1 MKEEIDRFLKYLEA
15 QRGASYHTIRSYGCD
30 LKEFEEFLREN
41 LDIKDVR
48 NVGREAIRRFLGS
61 FTKYG
66 YDKRSIS
73 RKLSTL
79 KSFFKFLKKENII
92 GINPTEG
99 MKAPKLDLKLP
110 SFLTEKATEELMNL
124 PYKKDFFGLRDKTIL
139 EMLYGTGMRASEL
152 IGLNLS
158 DIDMLEEVI
167 RVRGKGGKERILPLP
182 EMAKR
187 ALKEYLEL
195 RKPSLA
201 KGYLLKYEDG
211 PLLLSKRKVRL
222 TTRSLCRIVK
232 KYLSRVA
239 ELTQMSPHTL
249 RHTFATHL
257 LDKGC
262 DLRTVQ
268 ELLGHASIS
277 TTQIY
282 THITPERLKK
292 IYTQAHPRA

>member
-1 MKEEIDRFLKYLEA
+1 MKQKIERFLKYLEA
-15 QRGASYHTIRSYGCD
+15 QRGASYHTIRSYETD
-30 LKEFEEFLREN
+30 LGQFKEFLREN
-41 LDIKDVR
+41 YKIKDVR
-48 NVGREAIRRFLGS
+48 NIGREEISEFIEAFAR
-61 FTKYG
+61 YG
-66 YDKRSIS
+66 QKKRSIA
-73 RKLSTL
+73 RKLSTF
-79 KSFFKFLKKENII
+79 KSFFKYLKKENII
-92 GINPTEG
+92 EVDPTEG
-99 MKAPKLDLKLP
+99 MKAPKLDSKLP
-110 SFLTEKATEELMNL
+110 SFLTEKAVTELMQL
-124 PYKKDFFGLRDKTIL
+124 PYAEDFFGFRDKAIL

-158 DIDMLEEVI
+158 DIDILEELI

-182 EMAKR
+182 DMAKR
-187 ALKEYLEL
+187 ALNEYLEL

-201 KGYLLKYEDG
+201 KGYLLSYDDG
-211 PLLLSKRKVRL
+211 PLLLSKRKTRL
-222 TTRSLCRIVK
+222 TRRSLVRIVK
-232 KYLSRVA
+232 KYISRVA
-239 ELTQMSPHTL
+239 ELSQMSPHTL

>member
-1 MKEEIDRFLKYLEA
+1 MKEEIERFLKYLEA
-15 QRGASYHTIRSYGCD
+15 QRGASYHTLRSYKSD
-30 LKEFEEFLREN
+30 LKEFVEFLEDKP
-41 LDIKDVR
+41 DIKDVR
-48 NVGREAIRRFLGS
+48 DVGRKSIRNFLAA
-61 FTKYG
+61 FTRYG
-66 YDKRSIS
+66 QGKRSIA

-79 KSFFKFLKKENII
+79 KSFFKFLKKENIVE
-92 GINPTEG
+92 INPTIG
-99 MKAPKLDLKLP
+99 IKAPKLDLKLP
-110 SFLTEKATEELMNL
+110 SFLTEKAISELMEL
-124 PYKKDFFGLRDKTIL
+124 PYKEDFFGLRDKAIL

-158 DIDMLEEVI
+158 DIDILEEVI

-187 ALKEYLEL
+187 ALKEYLQL
-195 RKPSLA
+195 RKPSLS

-211 PLLLSKRKVRL
+211 PLLLSKRKTRL
-222 TTRSLCRIVK
+222 TTRSLVRIVK

-262 DLRTVQ
+262 DLRTIQ

-282 THITPERLKK
+282 THITSERLKK

>member
-1 MKEEIDRFLKYLEA
+1 MKEQIDRFLKYLEA
-15 QRGASYHTIRSYGCD
+15 QRGASYHTLRSYKSD

-41 LDIKDVR
+41 WNIKDVR
-48 NVGREAIRRFLGS
+48 DVGRKAIRDFLGS
-61 FTKYG
+61 FTRYG

-79 KSFFKFLKKENII
+79 KSFFKFLKKENIVE
-92 GINPTEG
+92 INPTIG
-99 MKAPKLDLKLP
+99 IKAPKPELKLP
-110 SFLTEKATEELMNL
+110 SFLTEKAIEELMEL
-124 PYKKDFFGLRDKTIL
+124 PYKKDFLGLRDKAIL

-158 DIDMLEEVI
+158 DIDILEEVI

-182 EMAKR
+182 EMAKK
-187 ALKEYLEL
+187 ALKEYLQL
-195 RKPSLA
+195 RKPSLV
-201 KGYLLKYEDG
+201 KGFLLKCEDG
-211 PLLLSKRKVRL
+211 PLLLSKRKTRL
-222 TTRSLCRIVK
+222 TTRSLIRIVK
-232 KYLSRVA
+232 KYLGRVA

-262 DLRTVQ
+262 DLKTVQ
-268 ELLGHASIS
+268 ELLGHSSIS

>member
-1 MKEEIDRFLKYLEA
+1 MKEEIERFLKYLEA
-15 QRGASYHTIRSYGCD
+15 QRGASYHTIRSYRTD
-30 LKEFEEFLREN
+30 LKQFVEILRDEQ
-41 LDIKDVR
+41 DITDVR
-48 NVGREAIRRFLGS
+48 YVGRDAIRDFLG
-61 FTKYG
+61 FLTRHG
-66 YDKRSIS
+66 QQRRSIA

-79 KSFFKFLKKENII
+79 KSFFKFLKKHHII
-92 GINPTEG
+92 ETNPTEG
-99 MKAPKLDLKLP
+99 MKSPKLDLKLP
-110 SFLTEKATEELMNL
+110 SFLTRRAIEELMDL
-124 PYKKDFFGLRDKTIL
+124 PYKEDFFGLRDKAIM

-167 RVRGKGGKERILPLP
+167 KVRGKGGKERILPLP
-182 EMAKR
+182 EKAKI

-201 KGYLLKYEDG
+201 RGYLLSYDDG
-211 PLLLSKRKVRL
+211 PLLLSKLKTRL
-222 TTRSLCRIVK
+222 TRRSLVRIVK
-232 KYLSRVA
+232 KYISKVA
-239 ELTQMSPHTL
+239 ELSQMSPHTL